1 MCMPVVTCIHT
12 CPEGPAG
19 IRPRLPIN
27 PAAPQPLTP
36 RAWPSSPRTT
46 TTARPCGLHQ
56 PLTGPGASCSW
67 PALAAAGQLQ
77 PGLCQRAPGPDADL
91 APGGTNTT
99 STTEAKATRRIAGTP
114 RCETRS
120 CSRGGPGQ
128 PRTAQDKP
136 RASADEPRQTRK
148 ASGTTPVS
156 LFSFRVNIHGVK
168 A

>member
-1 MCMPVVTCIHT
+1 MCMPVVTCRHT

-120 CSRGGPGQ
+120 CGRGGPRQ
-128 PRTAQDKP
+128 PRTSPGQVQTNPGKHERQA
-136 RASADEPRQTRK
+136 EPHQF
-148 ASGTTPVS
+148 
-156 LFSFRVNIHGVK
+156 LSFHFVLIYTV
-168 A
+168 